1 MEYIGKTKN
10 KYAFSAKVNET
21 LANALRR
28 SVNRIPVIT
37 IDELK
42 ISKNDS
48 SLYDETVAHRIGLI
62 PLKMEKSHK
71 DGDVHKLKLKIKRPG
86 IVYSGDIKGDVEV
99 VYDKMPLLLLHEGQE
114 LDIEMTTKLGIAEEH
129 AKFSPGLI
137 FYREMYEITLNKK
150 FADSIK
156 RIFPNNKIK
165 EKGDKITI
173 LDDQIISL
181 ADYCEALGE
190 KAGEKAELKETGE
203 LVFVVESFGQL
214 EAREIL
220 EKAIDALEKDFK
232 EFLKHLK

>member
-1 MEYIGKTKN
+1 MEIIGKTKN
-10 KYAFSAKVNET
+10 KYTFIAKINET

-71 DGDVHKLKLKIKRPG
+71 EGDTHKLKLKVKKAG
-86 IVYSGDIKGDVEV
+86 MVYSGDIKGDVEI
-99 VYDKMPLLLLHEGQE
+99 VYGTMPILLLHEGQE
-114 LDIEMTTKLGIAEEH
+114 VDIEMTTKLGIGEDH

-137 FYREMYEITLNKK
+137 FYRELYEITLNKK
-150 FADSIK
+150 FAEAIK
-156 RIFPNNKIK
+156 RIFPHNKIK
-165 EKGDKITI
+165 EKGDKIVI
-173 LDDQIISL
+173 LDDQVNSL
-181 ADYCEALGE
+181 ADYCEAICE
-190 KAGEKAELKETGE
+190 KEGEKAELKETGD

-214 EAREIL
+214 EAKEIL
-220 EKAIDALEKDFK
+220 EKAIDVLEKDFK

>member
-1 MEYIGKTKN
+1 MEQIEKTKN
-10 KYAFSAKVNET
+10 KYAFSAKINET

-28 SVNRIPVIT
+28 SVNRVPVIT
-37 IDELK
+37 INELK

-62 PLKMEKSHK
+62 PLKMEKSYK
-71 DGDVHKLKLKIKRPG
+71 EGDAHKLKLKVKKAG
-86 IVYSGDIKGDVEV
+86 MVYSGDIKGDAEV
-99 VYDKMPLLLLHEGQE
+99 VYDKMPILLLHEGQE
-114 LDIEMTTKLGIAEEH
+114 VDIEMTTKLGIGEEH

-137 FYREMYEITLNKK
+137 FYRELYEITLSKK
-150 FADSIK
+150 FAEQIK
-156 RIFPNNKIK
+156 KTFPNNKIK
-165 EKGDKITI
+165 EKGEKII
-173 LDDQIISL
+173 VMDDQVNSL
-181 ADYCEALGE
+181 ADYCEAICE
-190 KAGEKAELKETGE
+190 KVGEKAELKETGE

>member
-10 KYAFSAKVNET
+10 KYAFSTKINET

-28 SVNRIPVIT
+28 SVNRVPVIAV
-37 IDELK
+37 DELK

-62 PLKMEKSHK
+62 PLKMEKSYK
-71 DGDVHKLKLKIKRPG
+71 DGDAHKLKLKVKKSG
-86 IVYSGDIKGDVEV
+86 MVYSGDIKGDAEV
-99 VYDKMPLLLLHEGQE
+99 VYDTMPILLLHEGQE
-114 LDIEMTTKLGIAEEH
+114 VDIEMTTKLGIAEDH

-150 FADSIK
+150 FAESIK

-165 EKGDKITI
+165 EKGDKII
-173 LDDQIISL
+173 IVDDQITSL

-190 KAGEKAELKETGE
+190 KSGEKTELKETGE